1 MVQRE
6 SRLLLVAGVRFQA
19 PAISCIQT
27 RNYRNYVRSL
37 QGELRLTLPNAP
49 YRTLSLFVLLFLSWL
64 LLSGIYTGLLVGFG
78 VLSCLLVVAVCRRM
92 KIVDPEGH
100 PSHLIPGLL
109 RYIPWLLWAIVKA
122 NIDVVRRIVH
132 PRLPI
137 APRVIQVAA
146 SQKTHLGQ
154 VMYANS
160 ITLTPGTVTIETDE
174 GTIAVHA
181 LTRETAEDVRSGD
194 MDRRVTNMEGE
205 S

>member
-1 MVQRE
+1 M
-6 SRLLLVAGVRFQA
+6 
-19 PAISCIQT
+19 
-27 RNYRNYVRSL
+27 
-37 QGELRLTLPNAP
+37 PNAP

-64 LLSGIYTGLLVGFG
+64 LLSGNYKGLLLGFG
-78 VLSCLLVVAVCRRM
+78 VLSCLLVVAICRRM
-92 KIVDPEGH
+92 KIIDPEGH

-122 NIDVVRRIVH
+122 NMDVARRIVH

-137 APRVIQVAA
+137 APRVIRVAA

-160 ITLTPGTVTIETDE
+160 ITLTPGTVSIETDE

-181 LTRETAEDVRSGD
+181 LTRESAEDVRSGD
-194 MDRRVTNMEGE
+194 MDRRVTSMEGE

>member
-1 MVQRE
+1 M
-6 SRLLLVAGVRFQA
+6 
-19 PAISCIQT
+19 
-27 RNYRNYVRSL
+27 
-37 QGELRLTLPNAP
+37 PNAP

-64 LLSGIYTGLLVGFG
+64 LLSGIYTYLLLGFG

-92 KIVDPEGH
+92 KIIDPEGH
-100 PSHLIPGLL
+100 PNHLIPGLL
-109 RYIPWLLWAIVKA
+109 RYIPWLLWAIIKA

-137 APRVIQVAA
+137 APRVIRVAA

-160 ITLTPGTVTIETDE
+160 ITLTPGTVTIETDD
-174 GTIAVHA
+174 GTIDVHA
-181 LTRETAEDVRSGD
+181 LTSESAEDVRSGD
-194 MDRRVTNMEGE
+194 MDRRVTDMEGE